1 MILETQRLTLRQI
14 DKTDSI
20 PYLQYLIDNKEFLEE
35 WEPKREDSD
44 YSIEKIENQIDKEIA
59 KSQNK
64 NGYLYLI
71 IPKNTDEIIGTI
83 KIWNIVYGP
92 FMSCNIGYKLSKA
105 HINKGYMTEAIIEIK
120 KYCFTDLGLHRI
132 EVSIM
137 PKNVR
142 SQKVI
147 QKAGFSF
154 EGTSKK
160 YVKING
166 VWEDHDNY
174 VIINEI

>member
-1 MILETQRLTLRQI
+1 MILETQRLFLRQI
-14 DKTDSI
+14 SRTDSI
-20 PYLQYLIDNKEFLEE
+20 PYLKYLLDNKEFLEE

-64 NGYLYLI
+64 NAYLFLI
-71 IPKNTDEIIGTI
+71 IKKNTDEIIGTI
-83 KIWNIVYGP
+83 KLWNIVYGP

-105 HINKGYMTEAIIEIK
+105 NINNGYMTEALIEIK
-120 KYCFTDLGLHRI
+120 KYCFTDLELHRI
-132 EVSIM
+132 AANIM

-142 SQKVI
+142 SQKVL
-147 QKAGFSF
+147 QKAGFEL

-160 YVKING
+160 YLKING

-174 VIINEI
+174 VVINEV